1 MANKNFVVKNGL
13 VVQGT
18 GIFDSAVTVKGTLNA
33 TGGISGAVSGSVDTL
48 TNSRNFAI
56 SGDATAPNQAFNGSG
71 DVTLPLTLAN
81 SGVAAGT
88 YGSTTAIPV
97 FTVDAKGRID
107 SASTVSVSGITG
119 VSFDS
124 STGALTVTTSGSD
137 FVDSINLSPFTT
149 STLAEGTNLYYTT
162 ARADSDA
169 KNAVSVTDAGGD
181 GALAYNS
188 STGVLTY
195 TGPNAAE
202 VRAHFSGG
210 TGVTITD
217 GAVAIGQSVGT
228 TDDVVFGKVTVDSA
242 ALDTITFDRKVGN
255 PAGETAL
262 TMYVDSDEQKGLS
275 FVPRTRENA
284 TPGVIMNIGQEEH
297 LYVHNNSGA
306 AIDNGDAV
314 YISGTAHNA
323 HPEVSK
329 ARANALATASPT
341 GVATMAI
348 PDGAH
353 GWVTTYGIVRD
364 VNTGGLTAG
373 AEIWLS
379 ADSAGKWSAT
389 ETNIDTS
396 FPAKLG
402 YVVNP
407 DSSTGTILIADRY
420 NEHENNLRI
429 HKKLK
434 VTGEAD
440 IDSIDTNL
448 ITFDTTT
455 YTDIDVPNNL
465 PTFAEGNL
473 FYFQGPDA
481 LAYSN
486 SNINVK
492 LGQDE
497 ILRVYNNSGTTI
509 AKGKAVY
516 VSGASN
522 DFPTIALSRAN
533 AFNTVYETAGLT
545 SHEIANG
552 AFGFV
557 TVRGLY
563 GGLDTTAF
571 SAGDIVLVSPDS
583 AGELVASRPAFP
595 DFPFEIGRVLV
606 VDSASGGNVGG
617 CISVN
622 LRSEIFETQR
632 TQGESRFDGNLT
644 VAGNLNI
651 LGSETKTTVATLAV
665 GDQYISVQEGDTIT
679 TSAVGSVSL
688 DDFTFKDTYR
698 GDSDLTYFAYI
709 FVADSAAAGDQIKWG
724 FDSANGGPAYPG
736 SFTQKNFD
744 SDGGQAT
751 WNLKTDGKTD
761 IPLRFNIT
769 LDVGADNGHDSA
781 DAWKGTAAPANQD
794 FGFFG
799 NYNTSTLPFTHAG
812 FFRDASDGRFKF
824 VGRYD
829 SDVSGSINIGAGNF
843 TLGDVQANEFI
854 GSVTGDVTG
863 NASTASTLETNRAIA
878 ISGDIT
884 AAGVNFNGGAGI
896 TLSAAITSGA
906 IVNDDVNASAAIV
919 DTKLDTIATA
929 GKVSNSATTATNA
942 NTGSAIVA
950 RDASG
955 NFSAGTITASLTGNA
970 SGNAGTA
977 TKLATARA
985 ISGINFDGSA
995 AITLNTS
1002 GITENTNLY
1011 YTTARADS
1019 DAKNAVSAGTGI
1031 SYNAG
1036 TGAISSNDGAIVH
1049 DNLSGFVANEHIDHS
1064 GVSVTAG
1071 TGLTG
1076 GGTIAATR
1084 TLNVIGG
1091 TGITANANDIA
1102 ITNTGVSAA
1111 EYGSGTAIPVITVNA
1126 QGQITAASTA
1136 AVAGVSGV
1144 TYDSSSGLLTIET
1157 SGDNFTDSINLNPF
1171 TTADLAE
1178 NTNLYHTT
1186 ARARGAISVTD
1197 AGGDGSLAYNSS
1209 TGVITYTGPSAAE
1222 IRARFTAGNG
1232 IAISYGSIST
1242 QDGAIV
1248 HDNLSGF
1255 VANEHIDHSG
1265 VTLTAGNGLTGGGT
1279 IAASRTFAVGAGTG
1293 ITVNA
1298 NDVQTNDGEIVHDN
1312 LSGFVANEHIDHSG
1326 VTLTAGNG
1334 LTGGGT
1340 IAASRT
1346 FAVGAGTGITVN
1358 ANDIQTN
1365 DGAIV
1370 HDNLSGF
1377 VANEHIDHSGVSVTA
1392 GTGLTGGGTIAAT
1405 RTLNVI
1411 GGSGIVANA
1420 DDIAIDSAEI
1430 GRFRAPILAALLG
1443 IDGAGS
1449 NLDADKLDGQS
1460 GDYYRI
1466 NVYNS
1471 SGTLQN

>member
-33 TGGISGAVSGSVDTL
+33 TGGITGALSGSVDTL

-56 SGDATAPNQAFNGSG
+56 SGDGTAAAQAFNGSG
-71 DVTLPLTLAN
+71 NVTLPLILAN
-81 SGVAAGT
+81 SGVTAGT

-124 STGALTVTTSGSD
+124 SSGLLTVTTSGSD
-137 FVDSINLSPFTT
+137 FADSINLSPFTT
-149 STLAEGTNLYYTT
+149 ADLAEHSTKLYYTT

-228 TDDVVFGKVTVDSA
+228 TDDVVFGKATVDSA
-242 ALDTITFDRKVGN
+242 ALDTITFDKKVGS
-255 PAGETAL
+255 PAGATAHVL
-262 TMYVDSDEQKGLS
+262 YVDSDESKGLS
-275 FVPRTRENA
+275 YIPRTSENA
-284 TPGVIMNIGQEEH
+284 TPGVILNVGQEEH
-297 LYVHNNSGA
+297 LYVYNSTGA
-306 AIDNGDAV
+306 QIPNGSAV
-314 YISGTAHNA
+314 YVSGGNA
-323 HPEVSK
+323 DEPEVSL
-329 ARANALATASPT
+329 ARANALATAHPS
-341 GVATMAI
+341 GVATMDI
-348 PDGAH
+348 PNNTH
-353 GWVTTYGIVRD
+353 GWITTYGIVRD
-364 VNTGGLTAG
+364 VNTNGYTPG

-379 ADSAGKWSAT
+379 ADSAGKWSTT
-389 ETNIDTS
+389 EPSLDTS

-402 YVVNP
+402 YIIKADTSN
-407 DSSTGTILIADRY
+407 GTILIADQ
-420 NEHENNLRI
+420 HENHFSNLRI
-429 HKKLK
+429 HEKLK
-434 VTGEAD
+434 ITGEAD

-481 LAYSN
+481 LTYSN
-486 SNINVK
+486 ANINVK

-497 ILRVYNNSGTTI
+497 IIRVYNNSGTTI

-516 VSGASN
+516 ISGASN

-533 AFNTVYETAGLT
+533 AFNTVYETIGLT

-563 GGLDTTAF
+563 GGLDTSAF
-571 SAGDIVLVSPDS
+571 TAGDILHVSPDS
-583 AGELVASRPAFP
+583 AGELIATSPAFP

-606 VDSASGGNVGG
+606 ADSASGGNTGG

-622 LRSEIFETQR
+622 LRAEIFETQR

-679 TSAVGSVSL
+679 TSAVGSVAL
-688 DDFTFKDTYR
+688 DDFTFKDTYK

-709 FVADSAAAGDQIKWG
+709 FVSDSAGAGDQIKWG
-724 FDSANGGPAYPG
+724 FDSANGGPAYAS
-736 SFTQKNFD
+736 SFTQKTFD
-744 SDGGQAT
+744 SDSGPAT
-751 WNLKTDGKTD
+751 WNLKTDGKSN

-799 NYNTSTLPFTHAG
+799 NYNTASLPFTHAG

-829 SDVSGSINIGAGNF
+829 SDVSGSINTGTGNF

-884 AAGVNFNGGAGI
+884 ASGVNFNGGAGI

-919 DTKLDTIATA
+919 DTKLATIATA

-950 RDASG
+950 RDGSG
-955 NFSAGTITASLTGNA
+955 NFSAGTVTAALTGNA
-970 SGNAGTA
+970 STA

-985 ISGINFDGSA
+985 ISGVNFDGSA

-1084 TLNVIGG
+1084 TINVVGG

-1232 IAISYGSIST
+1232 IAISSGSIST

-1265 VTLTAGNGLTGGGT
+1265 VTITAGAGMTGGGT
-1279 IAASRTFAVGAGTG
+1279 IAATRTLNVIAGTG

-1346 FAVGAGTGITVN
+1346 FAVGAGTGISVAADAIST
-1358 ANDIQTN
+1358 D

-1377 VANEHIDHSGVSVTA
+1377 VANEHINHGSVSVTA

-1420 DDIAIDSAEI
+1420 NDIAIDSAEI

-1460 GDYYRI
+1460 GAYYRI

>member
-13 VVQGT
+13 VVQGAGT
-18 GIFDSAVTVKGTLNA
+18 FDSDITVKGTLNA
-33 TGGISGAVSGSVDTL
+33 TGGITGAVTGSVDTL
-48 TNSRNFAI
+48 TNSRNFAV

-81 SGVAAGT
+81 SGVTAGT

-107 SASTVSVSGITG
+107 SATTVSVSGITG

-275 FVPRTRENA
+275 FIPRTRENA

-323 HPEVSK
+323 HPEISK
-329 ARANALATASPT
+329 ARANALASASPT

-348 PDGAH
+348 PNGAH
-353 GWVTTYGIVRD
+353 GWVTTYGLVRD

-379 ADSAGKWSAT
+379 ADSAGKWSTT

-799 NYNTSTLPFTHAG
+799 NYNTSALPFTHAG

-829 SDVSGSINIGAGNF
+829 SDVSGSINTGAGNF

-906 IVNDDVNASAAIV
+906 IVNDDVNASAAIA

-955 NFSAGTITASLTGNA
+955 NFSAGTVTAALSGNA
-970 SGNAGTA
+970 STA
-977 TKLATARA
+977 TTLETARA

-1064 GVSVTAG
+1064 GVSITAG
-1071 TGLTG
+1071 DGLTG
-1076 GGTIAATR
+1076 GGTIASTR
-1084 TLNVIGG
+1084 TINVVGG

-1111 EYGSGTAIPVITVNA
+1111 QYGSGTAIPVITVNA

-1209 TGVITYTGPSAAE
+1209 TGVITYTGPSAAQV
-1222 IRARFTAGNG
+1222 RAHFSASTG
-1232 IAISYGSIST
+1232 ISISSGAIST
-1242 QDGAIV
+1242 NDGAIV

-1293 ITVNA
+1293 ITVSA
-1298 NDVQTNDGEIVHDN
+1298 DAISTNDGAIVHDN

-1346 FAVGAGTGITVN
+1346 FAVGGGTGITVS
-1358 ANDIQTN
+1358 ADGISTN

-1377 VANEHIDHSGVSVTA
+1377 VANEHINHTSVSVTA
-1392 GTGLTGGGTIAAT
+1392 GNGLTGGGTIAAT
-1405 RTLNVI
+1405 RTINVV
-1411 GGSGIVANA
+1411 GGSGIVANSN
-1420 DDIAIDSAEI
+1420 DIAIDSAEI

-1460 GDYYRI
+1460 GAYYRI
-1466 NVYNS
+1466 NVYNA